1 MQNIKQNSRI
11 VIAALVPAKGEENY
25 SLIEKVTKIIET
37 AGAIVTATL
46 IQRRGVSRAS
56 KPGGSK
62 MLDRPLSSTTLI
74 GSGKV
79 QELASLVSST
89 QAETVVFCNLL
100 TSRQQTHL
108 KKLLNVPVIPYT
120 ALIEKEYS

>member
-1 MQNIKQNSRI
+1 MTI
-11 VIAALVPAKGEENY
+11 
-25 SLIEKVTKIIET
+25 
-37 AGAIVTATL
+37 
-46 IQRRGVSRAS
+46 
-56 KPGGSK
+56 
-62 MLDRPLSSTTLI
+62 I

-108 KKLLNVPVIPYT
+108 EKSLKVPVISYT
-120 ALIEKEYS
+120 ALIEK